1 MGTTADNPA
10 PREKPWMRAF
20 GGLRDL
26 HRETLRVERLIEQE
40 FECIDEED
48 APLLVAE
55 ADAVGGGAQVA
66 GEV

>member
-1 MGTTADNPA
+1 MGTTADNSA
-10 PREKPWMRAF
+10 AREKRWMLAF

-26 HRETLRVERLIEQE
+26 HRETLRIERLIEQE
-40 FECIDEED
+40 FETVDEED
-48 APLLVAE
+48 APLSVAE